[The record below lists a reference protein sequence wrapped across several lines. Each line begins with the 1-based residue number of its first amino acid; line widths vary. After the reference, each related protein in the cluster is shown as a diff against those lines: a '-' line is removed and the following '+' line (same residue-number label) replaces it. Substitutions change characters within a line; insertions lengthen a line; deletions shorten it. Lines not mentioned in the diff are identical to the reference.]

1 MQKTDFVKT
10 ETPEE
15 SLDPSNSESWG
26 EMRSLAHR
34 MVDDMMDYLET
45 VRDRKVWQ
53 PVPKTV
59 RAKFE
64 ASVPREGEGAEAAYR
79 DFVRDVLPYPVG
91 NIHPRFWGWV
101 NGTGTPF
108 GMLAEMLAAGMNPNV
123 GGFDQSAI
131 YVESQVLDWYKE
143 LLGFPRGASGILVS
157 GGSMA
162 NFVGLA
168 VARSSRAGFD
178 VARDG
183 VLAGGRQ
190 LVAYGSGEMHSSIQK
205 AAELLGVG
213 SGFLRKIAVNSDY
226 EIDVDALRRAISE
239 DRARGLAPFCVIG
252 NAGTVNT
259 GAIDDLSALARV
271 CEEEGLWFHID
282 GAFGALAVLSPLH
295 EARLA
300 GMERADSLAFD
311 LHKWMYMPYEAGC
324 TLVRDG
330 ERHRAAFAATGAYLS
345 PTTRGVASGPVWFG
359 ELGVQLSRGFR
370 ALKVWLSIKEH
381 GIEKYARLIEQ
392 NIEQARYLAG
402 LVERDPE
409 LELLAPVPLNVV
421 CFRYSAGAGGDEEMN
436 DLNRELLIRLQES
449 GVAVPSHTVLNGRYA
464 IRVAITNHRSRREDF
479 DLLVSKVKEIGLA
492 LTPGHA
498 RDM

>member
-1 MQKTDFVKT
+1 MQKTDFIKT
-10 ETPEE
+10 EGAEE
-15 SLDPSNSESWG
+15 SLDPAGPEAWE
-26 EMRSLAHR
+26 EMRALAHR
-34 MVDDMMDYLET
+34 MVDDMMGYLET
-45 VRDRKVWQ
+45 VRERKVWQ
-53 PVPKTV
+53 PVPQAV
-59 RAKFE
+59 RAKFDGP
-64 ASVPREGEGAEAAYR
+64 VPREGEGAEAAYR

-131 YVESQVLDWYKE
+131 HVESQVLDWYKQ
-143 LLGFPRGASGILVS
+143 LLGFPQGASGILVS

-178 VARDG
+178 VAREG

-190 LVAYGSGEMHSSIQK
+190 LVAYGSSEMHSSIQK
-205 AAELLGVG
+205 AVELLGVG
-213 SGFLRKIAVNSDY
+213 SAFLRKIEVDRDY
-226 EIDVDALRRAISE
+226 EIDVGALRRAISE

-259 GAIDDLSALARV
+259 GAIDDLSRLARV

-282 GAFGALAVLSPLH
+282 GAFGALAALSPLH
-295 EARLA
+295 ESRLA
-300 GMERADSLAFD
+300 GIERADSLAFD

-330 ERHRAAFAATGAYLS
+330 ERHRAAFAATGVYLS

-370 ALKVWLSIKEH
+370 ALKIWLSIKEH

-392 NIEQARYLAG
+392 NIEQAGYLAG

-409 LELLAPVPLNVV
+409 LELLAPVPLNIV
-421 CFRYSAGAGGDEEMN
+421 CFRYSAGARGDDELN

-449 GVAVPSHTVLNGRYA
+449 GAAVPSHTTLNGRYA

-479 DLLVSKVKEIGLA
+479 DLLVSKVKEIGRA
-492 LTPGHA
+492 LSVTS
-498 RDM
+498 RENR